1 MGRLRARFPST
12 GDGPLDVR
20 RELGPSEDTMDRAV
34 RIASLWN
41 WLPTFRA
48 VAEQEHVTRAAEQ
61 LGVSPSAVSRMVSL
75 LEDDIGQPLFHR
87 VGRSIQLNAAGRHL
101 LGGVR
106 SAMRMV
112 DESLAVLADR
122 QYVGAVRIACEEPM
136 LRALVMPTLARL
148 RRAHPALTPELRAL
162 GDVDVAAALL
172 QGDLDVVFCRSSP
185 SRDHVTVRRLG
196 TLEGAVY
203 AGPGHPLRDVATCGV
218 TDVLGH
224 GFVTVTGRP
233 AGWPAAYRRQSVL
246 AVADLD
252 VAAEVAAAESL
263 LVVLPTVV
271 AARHR
276 AAGRDLAPVPLRGVI
291 PPVEYYAVCREQLE
305 LPGRAE
311 TVIDAVAEGFASVEG
326 AVPATSKGDA
336 PSSSAAAAT
345 VAEPPP

>member
-1 MGRLRARFPST
+1 
-12 GDGPLDVR
+12 
-20 RELGPSEDTMDRAV
+20 MDRAV

-122 QYVGAVRIACEEPM
+122 QYVGPVRIACDEPIR
-136 LRALVMPTLARL
+136 RALVMPTLARL
-148 RRAHPALTPELRAL
+148 RRDHPSLVPELRSTE
-162 GDVDVAAALL
+162 GDVSAALL
-172 QGDLDVVFCRSSP
+172 QGDLDVAFCRQSP
-185 SRDHVTVRRLG
+185 SREHLTVRRLG

-203 AGPGHPLRDVATCGV
+203 AGPGHPLRNTEKCRV
-218 TDVLGH
+218 TEVLEH
-224 GFVTVTGRP
+224 AFVTVEGRP
-233 AGWPAAYRRQSVL
+233 AGWPGAYRRQAAAIAS
-246 AVADLD
+246 DLD
-252 VAAEVAAAESL
+252 VAAELAAEGAL
-263 LVVLPTVV
+263 LVALPVVV
-271 AARHR
+271 AQRHQ
-276 AAGRDLAPVPLRGVI
+276 AAGLDLWRVPLSGVMQ
-291 PPVEYYAVCREQLE
+291 PVEHHAVCREQLE

-311 TVIDAVAEGFASVEG
+311 TVITAVAEGFGTLVG
-326 AVPATSKGDA
+326 AKV
-336 PSSSAAAAT
+336 SA
-345 VAEPPP
+345 